1 MNFFSP
7 GEKIKIFRKKLNIKQ
22 IELEEIGVSR
32 NYISMVESDKRNL
45 TGKTLEKLVEFIKN
59 KATAL
64 NINIDIDKDS
74 LVLSREE
81 QALNYCN
88 DKLLSDLDLAG
99 INQIISI
106 GEKYKLFDILSTVYF
121 LKGDLLYS
129 ENLFDKAI
137 IFYYDALELYDSN
150 TDDTIKAQL
159 YNKLG
164 KCKLQTLCYEEAL
177 AYFFKCHFHLN
188 EGTDKISYQNCIF
201 NIAITYKKM
210 GEFDNALLY
219 INKLLSILN
228 ADDNLDIYIDMM
240 ILEANCYISK
250 NEYTAAIKI
259 YNHAINVYGSKLGT
273 SLGYIYNN
281 LGLIYTDINE
291 IENAIDYFDK
301 SIYIRQFEDTST
313 LSHSLINKST
323 VYVKLNSNDEAID
336 LLKNGISLAIKYGD
350 KEYMLKGYMLL
361 AELYSNIN
369 DSRKLQEI
377 YLNLVTILKDT
388 DSDKLVDIYIKLSVL
403 YLDTENYE
411 KCREYLIKAQEFTK

>member
-7 GEKIKIFRKKLNIKQ
+7 GEKIKILRKKLNIKQ

-45 TGKTLEKLVEFIKN
+45 SGETLEKLVEFFKN
-59 KATAL
+59 KAAVL
-64 NINIDIDKDS
+64 DVNIDIDKDN
-74 LVLSREE
+74 LVLSKEG

-88 DKLLSDLDLAG
+88 NKLLSDLDLTE
-99 INQIISI
+99 INRLISI
-106 GEKYKLFDILSTVYF
+106 GEKYKLLDILSTVYF

-137 IFYYDALELYDSN
+137 VFYYDTLELYDSN
-150 TDDTIKAQL
+150 TDDTIKAQV

-188 EGTDKISYQNCIF
+188 ECTDKVSYQNCIF

-210 GEFDNALLY
+210 GEFDNSLLY

-259 YNHAINVYGSKLGT
+259 YNHTINAYGSKLGT

-291 IENAIDYFDK
+291 IDNALDYFNK
-301 SIYIRQFEDTST
+301 AISIKKDMDQAT
-313 LSHSLINKST
+313 LSHPIIYKSK
-323 VYVKLNSNDEAID
+323 VYLKCNYQNQAIE
-336 LLKNGISLAIKYGD
+336 LLEQGISLAKSCFD
-350 KEYMLKGYMLL
+350 REYMLLGYTMLEEIYRGL
-361 AELYSNIN
+361 NNYE
-369 DSRKLQEI
+369 KLENI
-377 YLNLVTILKDT
+377 YLNLIDILKDT
-388 DSDKLVDIYIKLSVL
+388 DSNELIDIYIKLSVL
-403 YLDTENYE
+403 YLDNCKYE
-411 KCREYLIKAQEFTK
+411 KCKEFLIKAQKRPN